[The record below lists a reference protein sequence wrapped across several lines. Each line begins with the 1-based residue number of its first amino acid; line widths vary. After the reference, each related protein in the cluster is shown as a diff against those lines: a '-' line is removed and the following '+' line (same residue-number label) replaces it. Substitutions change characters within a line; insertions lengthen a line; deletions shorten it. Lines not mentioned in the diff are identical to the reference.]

1 MNLMELL
8 EQEGGGSSVAKL
20 AGQLGIDERKARQL
34 IGSVSPA
41 VAGGLQKRA
50 QSTEGQSELARE
62 IESGKYQRYVDD
74 PQRLEEASA
83 REEGNH
89 ALSQLFGSE
98 DDSRQVA
105 ARASEETGLEKSLI
119 EKALPL
125 VAGLAM
131 GALGKKSKE
140 QGGLGGGLGSLAGIL
155 GGSDGKFGVEDVK
168 NIGGKFF

>member
-1 MNLMELL
+1 MNLMDLL

-20 AGQLGIDERKARQL
+20 AGQLGIDEGKARQL
-34 IGSVSPA
+34 ISSVSPA
-41 VAGGLQKRA
+41 VAGGLQRRA
-50 QSTEGQSELARE
+50 QSTEGQAELARE
-62 IESGKYQRYVDD
+62 IESGKYRRYVDE

-98 DDSRQVA
+98 EDSRQVA
-105 ARASEETGLEKSLI
+105 DHASQETGLDKSLI
-119 EKALPL
+119 ERALPL

-131 GALGKKSKE
+131 GALGKKSSE
-140 QGGLGGGLGSLAGIL
+140 QGGLGGGLGSLAGML
-155 GGSDGKFGVEDVK
+155 GGGDGKFGVEDVK